1 MFRPLSRMGQQ
12 LSSEECAQVLKQEP
26 RGVLSLLGDD
36 GYPYGIPMNFLY
48 LPEEGKILFHC
59 GKKGHKLDA
68 IARHDKASFCVMD
81 KGYRKDG
88 HWSWNV
94 RSVIVFGRIRVVE
107 DWQQDSM
114 MALCRKYTDDP
125 DYIEK
130 EFRDFSA
137 ATLALELRIEHL
149 CGKLVNES

>member
-1 MFRPLSRMGQQ
+1 
-12 LSSEECAQVLKQEP
+12 
-26 RGVLSLLGDD
+26 
-36 GYPYGIPMNFLY
+36 
-48 LPEEGKILFHC
+48 
-59 GKKGHKLDA
+59 
-68 IARHDKASFCVMD
+68 MD

-107 DWQQDSM
+107 DWQMDSM

-130 EFRDFSA
+130 EFRNFSA
-137 ATLALELRIEHL
+137 ATLALELDIEHI